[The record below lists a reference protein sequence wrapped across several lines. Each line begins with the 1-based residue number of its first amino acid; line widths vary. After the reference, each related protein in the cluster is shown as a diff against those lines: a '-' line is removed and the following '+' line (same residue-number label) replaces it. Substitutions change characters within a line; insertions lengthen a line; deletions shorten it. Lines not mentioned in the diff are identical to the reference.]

1 MKIQK
6 RHWLIISLV
15 LMFIIGA
22 EVFQYEKIL
31 KEEIVAAVQ
40 TIPNNG
46 HSWSQMESG
55 PDSIQI
61 SGRTITN
68 LAAPVNSTD
77 ATNKAYVDAA
87 SATPLYNSCYVI
99 VSPTAGLNCDV
110 AYTTLLSNP
119 GSSSWTG
126 YGPFAFSGV
135 SSVTFGLAAGNVTY
149 NVGYWDQCNES
160 TYPSHNNFGKS
171 PNSYCVANSGYCSPR
186 ISVNGQSI
194 SNCVGYTST
203 QTLKLCCK

>member
-6 RHWLIISLV
+6 RHWFIVSLV
-15 LMFIIGA
+15 LIFIVGA

-31 KEEIVAAVQ
+31 KGEIVSAVQ
-40 TIPNNG
+40 TVPNNG

-55 PDSIQI
+55 PDSIQV

-77 ATNKAYVDAA
+77 ATNKEYVDAA
-87 SATPLYNSCYVI
+87 SASPLYDSCYVI
-99 VSPTAGLNCDV
+99 ASPTAGLNCNA
-110 AYTTLLSNP
+110 AYTTLLSNS

-126 YGPFAFSGV
+126 YGPFAFSGI
-135 SSVTFGLAAGNVTY
+135 SSVTFGVGAGNVTY
-149 NVGYWDQCNES
+149 NAGYWYACSES
-160 TYPSHNNFGKS
+160 SVPAKNNFGQS
-171 PNSYCVANSGYCSPR
+171 PNSECVGNGNCFSR

-194 SNCVGYTST
+194 SNCIYYGTA